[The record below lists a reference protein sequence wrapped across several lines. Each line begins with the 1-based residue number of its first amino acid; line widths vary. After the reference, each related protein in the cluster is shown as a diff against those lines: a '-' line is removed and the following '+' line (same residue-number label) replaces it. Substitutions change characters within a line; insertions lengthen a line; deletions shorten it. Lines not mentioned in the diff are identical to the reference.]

1 MTSSIS
7 SWMRGAALCAGVAL
21 IVLPGAA
28 MAAPLPGSDAFSVLG
43 VIATTPTG
51 SDLASAASIS
61 LSGVVWNTGSG
72 SLAVIPAGGSIT
84 ASAVDLADLAAF
96 SFTSANGSFQA
107 QSSVTIG
114 SNTFSPAI
122 VGHTGS
128 AASGTESLSI
138 YEVGNFTGAGTT
150 AGLDQTMSM
159 TLSFTETAGG
169 GITADNLGTFSLS
182 ATMATPAN
190 VPPPPQVPEPAS
202 MLILGSGLLG
212 LGMVRFKN
220 S

>member
-1 MTSSIS
+1 MAASIS

-21 IVLPGAA
+21 IALPGAA
-28 MAAPLPGSDAFSVLG
+28 MADPVPGSDAFSVLG
-43 VIATTPTG
+43 PIGTSGADLATATT
-51 SDLASAASIS
+51 IS
-61 LSGVVWNTGSG
+61 LSSVVWNTGNG
-72 SLAVIPAGGSIT
+72 SLAVIPTGGAIT

-96 SFTSANGSFQA
+96 NFTSANGSFQA

-114 SNTFSPAI
+114 SSTFSPAI
-122 VGHTGS
+122 VGRTGS
-128 AASGTESLSI
+128 AATGTESLSI
-138 YEVGNFTGAGTT
+138 YEVGNFTGSGTT

-169 GITADNLGTFSLS
+169 AITADNLGTFSLS

-190 VPPPPQVPEPAS
+190 IPPPPAVPEPAS